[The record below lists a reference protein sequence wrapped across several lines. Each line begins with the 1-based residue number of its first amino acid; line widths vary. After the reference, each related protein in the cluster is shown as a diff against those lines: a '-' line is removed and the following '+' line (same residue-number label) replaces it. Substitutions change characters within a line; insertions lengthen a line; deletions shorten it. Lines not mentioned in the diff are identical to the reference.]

1 MSGSCGDHCDDFDG
15 ASTTY
20 KRALWAVIAING
32 IMFVVEMLAGFASHS
47 TALRADALDFFGDT
61 LTYALSLGVIGMAL
75 QTRARAALFKGFTLL
90 AMGLFVAGT
99 AIWQMFIPG
108 LPEAPMMGG
117 IGLLALM
124 ANLLSVFILLKFKD
138 GDSNVRSVWLC
149 SRNDAIG
156 NVAVMAA
163 AAMVAVTHS
172 HWPDLIVALGM
183 SALFLSS
190 AIQIITR
197 ARSELGTQMA

>member
-15 ASTTY
+15 ASAAY

-32 IMFVVEMLAGFASHS
+32 GMFVVEMTAGFAASS

-61 LTYALSLGVIGMAL
+61 LTYALSLAVIGMAL
-75 QTRARAALFKGFTLL
+75 RARARAALVKGLSLL

-99 AIWQMFIPG
+99 AIWQMFSPG

-117 IGLLALM
+117 IGFLALI
-124 ANLLSVFILLKFKD
+124 ANLVSVFILLKFKD

-156 NVAVMAA
+156 NVAVMGAA
-163 AAMVAVTHS
+163 VLVAMTHS
-172 HWPDLIVALGM
+172 HWPDLIVALAM
-183 SALFLSS
+183 SGLFLSS
-190 AIQIITR
+190 AVQIIAR
-197 ARSELGTQMA
+197 ARTEMKMQIA